1 MRQIII
7 CSRREKILEELLS
20 TEEKYVEDLNSVLA
34 GYRDRLESS
43 SIGQKTVAMF
53 GNMEDIYV
61 FHSQCLLPE
70 LERCGANTQM
80 IAKIF
85 IDYRDD
91 LNRLYC
97 R

>member
-1 MRQIII
+1 M
-7 CSRREKILEELLS
+7 SFRREKVLEELLS
-20 TEEKYVEDLNSVLA
+20 TEEKYVDDLQSVLT

-43 SIGQKTVAMF
+43 NIGLKSSKMF
-53 GNMEDIYV
+53 GNMEDIFV

-85 IDYRDD
+85 IDYSDD